1 MSVKQPLRGVA
12 VLMAWALAS
21 AVPPAR
27 AQDAQQPAAPR
38 PADWLYPVQDP
49 LHVFPPPVIADLP
62 LPADAGI
69 AVPDDCKHVEA
80 AWLPA
85 PGEQVPE
92 LGLQEAIDRAVC
104 HNPELRQ
111 NRAMVQGAGAALGQA
126 KAAYWPT
133 VSGSISRIEQA
144 QSYDGPSLN
153 DDRIYATSKNIAV
166 GWRVFDFGQREHKV
180 LSQGSLVQASLASL
194 KAAVRKVVMDVAQQ
208 YFAMQNAAS
217 LVVARSR
224 NLQLAERMLRS
235 TLNRQAKGQADQSE
249 VLQAKSAVAR
259 SNYELSISQGDADKA
274 RALLAYTTGLAG
286 MAGATSQKG
295 EPRFTVASSEAD
307 TILNEAG
314 DQRERWAGTD
324 AWLAAMQDSHP
335 AIVAALAQVD
345 AARHNLES
353 VRGEGLPSIDASWN
367 QYENGRPN
375 QTLSAQS
382 SLERTASI
390 TLRVPFFD
398 GFAQTYK
405 VRAAQ
410 AQLAQKEAEL
420 SGARAQVMKDALF
433 MHTEAKAALSN
444 LKAAQQLAS
453 TAQLATESLQRKY
466 DQGAADLV
474 QMSQSMSALTQA
486 RSELVKCWT
495 EWQAARLKL
504 VLNH

>member
-1 MSVKQPLRGVA
+1 MSVEWLRGGVAA
-12 VLMAWALAS
+12 VLGLA
-21 AVPPAR
+21 AAFTAPLAH
-27 AQDAQQPAAPR
+27 AQEAEQPAASR
-38 PADWLYPVQDP
+38 PADWLYPLQDP
-49 LHVFPPPVIADLP
+49 LRALPPPVIADLP
-62 LPADAGI
+62 LPADAGVS
-69 AVPDDCKHVEA
+69 VPSDCDHVEA
-80 AWLPA
+80 AWRPLPD
-85 PGEQVPE
+85 GLMPE
-92 LGLQEAIDRAVC
+92 LSLQEAIDRAVC

-133 VSGSISRIEQA
+133 LSGSISRIEQA

-166 GWRVFDFGQREHKV
+166 GWRLFDFGQREHKV
-180 LSQGSLVQASLASL
+180 ASQDSLVQASQASL

-208 YFAMQNAAS
+208 YFGVQNAAS
-217 LVVARSR
+217 LLAARSR
-224 NLQLAERMLRS
+224 NLQLAERMLQS
-235 TLNRQAKGQADQSE
+235 TMNRQAKGLADQSE
-249 VLQAKSAVAR
+249 VLQARSAVAR
-259 SNYELSISQGDADKA
+259 ANYELSISKGDADKA
-274 RALLAYTTGLAG
+274 RALLAYTAGLVG
-286 MAGATSQKG
+286 RAGATGQRG

-307 TILNEAG
+307 AILNEAG
-314 DQRERWAGTD
+314 DQRERWGDMDT
-324 AWLAAMQDSHP
+324 WLASVQDKHP
-335 AIVAALAQVD
+335 AIAAALAQVD

-353 VRGEGLPSIDASWN
+353 VRAEGLPSVDASWN

-382 SLERTASI
+382 SLERTASV

-410 AQLAQKEAEL
+410 AQLEQKEAEL
-420 SGARAQVMKDALF
+420 TGARAQVMKDALF
-433 MHTEAKAALSN
+433 MRTEAGAALAN

-453 TAQLATESLQRKY
+453 TAQLATESIQRKY

-474 QMSQSMSALTQA
+474 QMSQSLSALTQA

-504 VLNH
+504 VMNR

>member
-1 MSVKQPLRGVA
+1 MIKSP
-12 VLMAWALAS
+12 S
-21 AVPPAR
+21 A
-27 AQDAQQPAAPR
+27 
-38 PADWLYPVQDP
+38 
-49 LHVFPPPVIADLP
+49 
-62 LPADAGI
+62 
-69 AVPDDCKHVEA
+69 
-80 AWLPA
+80 
-85 PGEQVPE
+85 
-92 LGLQEAIDRAVC
+92 
-104 HNPELRQ
+104 
-111 NRAMVQGAGAALGQA
+111 
-126 KAAYWPT
+126 
-133 VSGSISRIEQA
+133 
-144 QSYDGPSLN
+144 
-153 DDRIYATSKNIAV
+153 
-166 GWRVFDFGQREHKV
+166 
-180 LSQGSLVQASLASL
+180 
-194 KAAVRKVVMDVAQQ
+194 
-208 YFAMQNAAS
+208 
-217 LVVARSR
+217 
-224 NLQLAERMLRS
+224 
-235 TLNRQAKGQADQSE
+235 
-249 VLQAKSAVAR
+249 
-259 SNYELSISQGDADKA
+259 
-274 RALLAYTTGLAG
+274 
-286 MAGATSQKG
+286 
-295 EPRFTVASSEAD
+295 

-382 SLERTASI
+382 SLERTASV

-504 VLNH
+504 VMNH